1 MSERAGADPGLTQ
14 VPGYLT
20 HASGRDH
27 HGLLWTW
34 SELFSSS
41 LNRTQTAAV
50 KTQPAPEK
58 YPTLF

>member
-20 HASGRDH
+20 HASGRGY

-34 SELFSSS
+34 SELFSNS
-41 LNRTQTAAV
+41 LKQDTDGNNENTTS
-50 KTQPAPEK
+50 T
-58 YPTLF
+58 